1 MQRIFGSRV
10 TSRSVGR
17 SKASNLLFDART
29 YETTQAPWS
38 SESRHP
44 SRGGGGT
51 RVLVGSG
58 RNEERLQPLLVLGVD
73 DIGCSESRRGGE
85 HALIRFIGAPMTG
98 TRVLHSGITG
108 PCCSSKQFGELPSS
122 PSWPDHRH
130 QLPAPKGTARRPRG
144 TVRRRTAD
152 GMALQLFEVAR
163 LRAEQTW
170 TGATASHGRGSTA
183 HGRARVSESCCRD
196 RWFEIAAQRS
206 AETSHPLGGRRSLR
220 GRELDLE
227 VAISDFASQD
237 VRPERFE

>member
-1 MQRIFGSRV
+1 
-10 TSRSVGR
+10 
-17 SKASNLLFDART
+17 
-29 YETTQAPWS
+29 
-38 SESRHP
+38 
-44 SRGGGGT
+44 
-51 RVLVGSG
+51 
-58 RNEERLQPLLVLGVD
+58 
-73 DIGCSESRRGGE
+73 
-85 HALIRFIGAPMTG
+85 MTG

-108 PCCSSKQFGELPSS
+108 PCCSFLQGSGLPSS

-152 GMALQLFEVAR
+152 GMALR
-163 LRAEQTW
+163 LSVNGASRASPEQTW

-206 AETSHPLGGRRSLR
+206 AETAHSPSGCRSLR

-237 VRPERFE
+237 VRARALRVTGRCFIGPTHSNWWGSPEDSGW

>member
-1 MQRIFGSRV
+1 MQRILGSCV

-17 SKASNLLFDART
+17 SKASNLLFGART

-51 RVLVGSG
+51 KVLVDSGS
-58 RNEERLQPLLVLGVD
+58 NEERLQPLLVLGSD
-73 DIGCSESRRGGE
+73 DIGCSESREEGNTRYF
-85 HALIRFIGAPMTG
+85 RFIGAPMTE

-108 PCCSSKQFGELPSS
+108 PCCSSKQFGGLPSS
-122 PSWPDHRH
+122 PSWPDHRP

-152 GMALQLFEVAR
+152 GMALRLYGIAR
-163 LRAEQTW
+163 CRAEQTW

-196 RWFEIAAQRS
+196 R
-206 AETSHPLGGRRSLR
+206 
-220 GRELDLE
+220 
-227 VAISDFASQD
+227 
-237 VRPERFE
+237 